1 MQREHAETEYVN
13 KVSGEGVRLCSMK
26 FESFLR
32 ANTITDF
39 SRENSNHS
47 ISSILQDKQ
56 GDTRVSICKPE

>member
-13 KVSGEGVRLCSMK
+13 KVSGEGVRLYSMK